1 MGRAAE
7 DRLRE
12 CSEGDLLVQEGLVF
26 LEEGHLCDV
35 AGQHV
40 VGGQVA
46 AVEGEEQVAQPGVR
60 GADEAVEDG
69 VQQQLAEV
77 VDGVADQRGDGQ
89 VVGARLAVAQLEGA
103 DVDAGEVEEG
113 VFVVGGEFVL
123 RLSRVL
129 VGIGGYSRVAG
140 CGYGVGYLVVLGGGL
155 VVVCVHDRLDRVEA
169 VEDLLALVELL
180 LGAFLVL

>member
-1 MGRAAE
+1 MRGAAE
-7 DRLRE
+7 NRLRE
-12 CSEGDLLVQEGLVF
+12 GGERDLLVQEGLVF

-40 VGGQVA
+40 VGGEIA

-77 VDGVADQRGDGQ
+77 VDGVADEGGDGQ

-123 RLSRVL
+123 
-129 VGIGGYSRVAG
+129 
-140 CGYGVGYLVVLGGGL
+140 
-155 VVVCVHDRLDRVEA
+155 
-169 VEDLLALVELL
+169 ALKEVIST
-180 LGAFLVL
+180 AKCNVR